1 MLARRGAPPWGDEEF
16 WWHISWVR
24 GFFWTIWSVAS
35 AETQNGSLWQVVTV
49 LGDKRMCSIPPA
61 HSNALSEV
69 LLGGGVGGKLLFF
82 PCGSVLLQFCS
93 RCSPRAEPPALV
105 AELSQGPGSPE
116 GFGWVSLGPAAS
128 GGIRLLL
135 LLPRLP
141 ASHFLGETVSP

>member
-1 MLARRGAPPWGDEEF
+1 
-16 WWHISWVR
+16 
-24 GFFWTIWSVAS
+24 
-35 AETQNGSLWQVVTV
+35 
-49 LGDKRMCSIPPA
+49 MCSIPPA

-82 PCGSVLLQFCS
+82 PCGSVPLQFCR

-116 GFGWVSLGPAAS
+116 GFGWVSLGPTAA
-128 GGIRLLL
+128 GGIHLLL

-141 ASHFLGETVSP
+141 DSRFLEETVSP